1 MPPHN
6 CGAGEKGV
14 QVTFK
19 QISDEEYERL
29 SFQERLDYLKSLQ
42 ADIAR
47 KMQDSRKQLDRMQDR
62 LDDSDEIAF
71 IS

>member
-1 MPPHN
+1 M
-6 CGAGEKGV
+6 
-14 QVTFK
+14 TFK

-29 SFQERLDYLKSLQ
+29 SFQERLDYLESLQ

>member
-1 MPPHN
+1 M
-6 CGAGEKGV
+6 
-14 QVTFK
+14 TFK

>member
-1 MPPHN
+1 MQ
-6 CGAGEKGV
+6 GRKGV

>member
-1 MPPHN
+1 MQ
-6 CGAGEKGV
+6 GRKGV

-29 SFQERLDYLKSLQ
+29 SLQERLDYLKSLQ

-47 KMQDSRKQLDRMQDR
+47 TMQDSRKQLDRMQDR